1 VMKLVVNTLLGVG
14 MQAIAEAVALG
25 QKAGLD
31 RHRLLDVLSKT
42 AVVAPAHTGKLQRAD
57 LNDYSTQFGVGLMN
71 KDFHLILETA
81 AEAKVPMPATAASFQ
96 MNAAEFN
103 SGDDEDFSAVIPL
116 MERLAHLDWPRR

>member
-1 VMKLVVNTLLGVG
+1 

-25 QKAGLD
+25 ERTGLD
-31 RHRLLDVLSKT
+31 RHRLFDVLSKT

-57 LNDYSTQFGVGLMN
+57 LHDYSTQFGVGLMN

-96 MNAAEFN
+96 MNAAEF
-103 SGDDEDFSAVIPL
+103 SGGGDEDFSAVIAL
-116 MERLAHLDWPRR
+116 MERMAHLDSPSQ

>member
-1 VMKLVVNTLLGVG
+1 LVSDQLL
-14 MQAIAEAVALG
+14 AEAVALG

-42 AVVAPAHTGKLQRAD
+42 AVVAPAHIGKLQRAD
-57 LNDYSTQFGVGLMN
+57 LHDYSNQFGVGLMN

-96 MNAAEFN
+96 MNAAEFS
-103 SGDDEDFSAVIPL
+103 SGDDEDFSAVIAL
-116 MERLAHLDWPRR
+116 MERLAHLSSPSR